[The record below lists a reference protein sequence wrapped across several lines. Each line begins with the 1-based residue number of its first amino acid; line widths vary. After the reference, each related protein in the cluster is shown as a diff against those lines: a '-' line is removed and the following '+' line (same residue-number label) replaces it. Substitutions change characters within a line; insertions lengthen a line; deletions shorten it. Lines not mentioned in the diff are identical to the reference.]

1 MQVQVYKQHV
11 LRVVLGVAMASAA
24 AVPAMAQAGD
34 GRGASD
40 AWPWDLQ
47 VGGMVFVAPKFEGSK
62 DYQVMGFPFI
72 APVGGS
78 GLVQFRGPDDL
89 RFRLINTNGFEAGP
103 LIGWRFGRDDT
114 DSFRLRG
121 LGDVDGGL
129 VLGGYAGYRSGPLMP
144 FVSYHHQVTGDDSG
158 GVVRF
163 GAELAS
169 KLPAGISLTTTLGAS
184 YASSDYMDA
193 YFSVT
198 PGQSLASVARLSA
211 YDADAGIKDVYLG
224 FSADVPLAE
233 RWTLKLNARYSRLLG
248 DAADSPIVE
257 SENQFSGGLGVTY
270 RFGAGSGR

>member
-1 MQVQVYKQHV
+1 MQVQAFKQHV
-11 LRVVLGVAMASAA
+11 LRVVLGVVMASAA
-24 AVPAMAQAGD
+24 AVPAIAQAGD
-34 GRGASD
+34 SRGASGG
-40 AWPWDLQ
+40 WPWDLQ
-47 VGGMVFVAPKFEGSK
+47 VGGMVFVAPKYEGSK

-72 APVGGS
+72 APAGGS
-78 GLVQFRGPDDL
+78 GFVQFRGPDDL
-89 RFRLINTNGFEAGP
+89 RFRVINTNGFEAGP

-129 VLGGYAGYRSGPLMP
+129 VLGGYAGYRAGPLMP

-158 GVVRF
+158 GVIRF
-163 GAELAS
+163 GAELTS

-198 PGQSLASVARLSA
+198 PAQSLASVAGLRPF
-211 YDADAGIKDVYLG
+211 DADAGIKDVYLG

-233 RWTLKLNARYSRLLG
+233 RWTLRLNARYSRLLG
-248 DAADSPIVE
+248 DATDSPIVE

-270 RFGAGSGR
+270 RFGAGR